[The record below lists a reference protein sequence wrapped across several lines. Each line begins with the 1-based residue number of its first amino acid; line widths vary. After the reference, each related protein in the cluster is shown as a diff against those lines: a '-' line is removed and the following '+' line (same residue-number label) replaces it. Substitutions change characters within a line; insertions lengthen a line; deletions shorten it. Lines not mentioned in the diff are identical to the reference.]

1 VHLTDH
7 YQNAYVT
14 PDIDHAIALL
24 EAQFGGAAGKAM
36 RIDVTQTVTTADGVG
51 EGVMKLAFIQIGR
64 LQYELIEPV
73 SGNVALYKDAVSA
86 DQPMRFHHV
95 AMRADDIDAV
105 RAEAEKHGRKVV
117 LSGENSGVRF
127 LYIDAR
133 DALGHYLEYV
143 QAPAAFWEAMEQAG
157 R

>member
-1 VHLTDH
+1 MLLTNH

-14 PDIDHAIALL
+14 GDIDRAVALL
-24 EAQFGGAAGKAM
+24 EEEFGAVGKTM
-36 RIDVTQTVTTADGVG
+36 RIDVTQTFKTAGGDG
-51 EGVMKLAFIQIGR
+51 EGVLKLAFIQVGR

-73 SGNVALYKDAVSA
+73 SGNVAIYKDAVLP

-95 AMRADDIDAV
+95 AMRADDVDAV

-117 LSGENSGVRF
+117 LAGESGAVRF
-127 LYIDAR
+127 LYVDAR

-143 QAPAAFWEAMEQAG
+143 QAPEAFWAAMAEAG
-157 R
+157 